1 MSPRSTLKMSR
12 MKAGAAWLMFAAA
25 ALGGI
30 VFVNRQVDDFRRAAA
45 PFERLTGR
53 RIDAAG
59 DGVGELLG
67 RRGLRALDLSGNAL
81 TDAELLDLKTD
92 LEALPGLDRLMLA
105 RTLVCGPGLAAL
117 QDLGGLHSLDLR
129 QSPVSDDGLER
140 LRPLSGLRR
149 LGLAETRISDAGVR
163 HLEALDNLHVL
174 WLGRTQITDACIPQL
189 SRLKQLNVV
198 SLEQTRVSEA
208 GVRRLQEALPDC
220 VIIR

>member
-1 MSPRSTLKMSR
+1 MAR
-12 MKAGAAWLMFAAA
+12 MKAAAAWLMFAAA

-30 VFVNRQVDDFRRAAA
+30 AFVKRQLDDFRGAAA

-53 RIDAAG
+53 RIEAAG
-59 DGVGELLG
+59 DGVGELSG
-67 RRGLRALDLSGNAL
+67 RRGLQSLDLNGSAL

-105 RTLVCGPGLAAL
+105 RTLVRGPGLAAL
-117 QDLGGLHSLDLR
+117 QNLQGLHSLDLR
-129 QSPVSDDGLER
+129 QSPVSDEGLEG

-149 LGLAETRISDAGVR
+149 LGLAGTRITDAGMR

-174 WLGRTQITDACIPQL
+174 WLGRTQISDACIPQL
-189 SRLKQLNVV
+189 SRLKQLDVL

-208 GVRRLQEALPDC
+208 GVQRLEEALPDC